1 MQFENILFSPDS
13 TYLLYNV
20 QQCQKSLACL
30 RNMCDLVVVVEDD
43 VVQLEGV
50 VDHEARDVEHR
61 AHVHVSHRA
70 PGDHSVG
77 VCNHISGC
85 QQYSCRILIMGQHH
99 YVEAH

>member
-1 MQFENILFSPDS
+1 
-13 TYLLYNV
+13 
-20 QQCQKSLACL
+20 
-30 RNMCDLVVVVEDD
+30 MCDLVVVVEDD

-77 VCNHISGC
+77 VCNHISGS
-85 QQYSCRILIMGQHH
+85 QSVTILHFIS
-99 YVEAH
+99 YDLLPI

>member
-1 MQFENILFSPDS
+1 
-13 TYLLYNV
+13 
-20 QQCQKSLACL
+20 
-30 RNMCDLVVVVEDD
+30 MCDLVVVVEDD

-77 VCNHISGC
+77 VCNHVSGC
-85 QQYSCRILIMGQHH
+85 QQ
-99 YVEAH
+99 

>member
-1 MQFENILFSPDS
+1 
-13 TYLLYNV
+13 
-20 QQCQKSLACL
+20 
-30 RNMCDLVVVVEDD
+30 MCDLVVVVEDD

-85 QQYSCRILIMGQHH
+85 QQ
-99 YVEAH
+99 

>member
-1 MQFENILFSPDS
+1 MGVTQS
-13 TYLLYNV
+13 LLYNIV
-20 QQCQKSLACL
+20 KHYQTLFAYL

-85 QQYSCRILIMGQHH
+85 QQ
-99 YVEAH
+99 